1 MENFIFVQRR
11 HLAQLYIWKGGPRIL
26 DMDTQLNSLRIKW
39 IQNLFNPTNVLWK
52 VLILY
57 RLNLILNSNQA
68 LTLLR
73 QTQILRSTRN
83 KNVNKKTI
91 KIFLNTVA

>member
-1 MENFIFVQRR
+1 
-11 HLAQLYIWKGGPRIL
+11 
-26 DMDTQLNSLRIKW
+26 MDTQLNSLRIKW